1 MTAPAK
7 TRFVFH
13 SEEKPG
19 VLVARDALDSDEQS
33 SAVLSGILGRLG
45 CLGASS
51 GFQNSFSPQED
62 EDNSN

>member
-45 CLGASS
+45 CLGASA
-51 GFQNSFSPQED
+51 GFQNSFSQED

>member
-1 MTAPAK
+1 MTAK

-13 SEEKPG
+13 SEERPG
-19 VLVARDALDSDEQS
+19 VLVAHNVLNDEKES

-51 GFQNSFSPQED
+51 GFQNSFSPLED
-62 EDNSN
+62 EDRLN